1 MQEAEATRKVDIEA
15 DALQAACNSSIDSTQ
30 QQKRIDAGGAHNPAS
45 AVLR

>member
-15 DALQAACNSSIDSTQ
+15 DALQAACHSGIDSTQ

-45 AVLR
+45 AVLW

>member
-1 MQEAEATRKVDIEA
+1 MQEAEATRMVDIEA

-30 QQKRIDAGGAHNPAS
+30 QQKRIDAGGAHKPAS